1 MLAGKLQH
9 VGRSGIP
16 GTVRYTAHEDG
27 LQPENL
33 TQDVISAYVEY
44 TKSKDTGNTF
54 PQIAEMDPKT

>member
-9 VGRSGIP
+9 VGRSGVP

-44 TKSKDTGNTF
+44 TKSKDTGNAF
-54 PQIAEMDPKT
+54 QQIAC